1 MGFVSILMS
10 SGNKEIFIFL
20 TGLDVS
26 ILLLQFLFVDMRR
39 FSSANKFV
47 VVFTNREVNDVD
59 DRGVID
65 DEDKQ
70 FEANEAADDLDTF
83 DLEIERDI
91 EFRSF
96 LLE

>member
-1 MGFVSILMS
+1 
-10 SGNKEIFIFL
+10 
-20 TGLDVS
+20 
-26 ILLLQFLFVDMRR
+26 MRR